1 MEAKDLKTISIVCGS
16 FSFIITMWGFPTY
29 LQLLQVLFS
38 PKLTTEDISNTKHVG
53 KFVCVTGQIKC
64 NDSFLVNFI

>member
-16 FSFIITMWGFPTY
+16 LSFIITMWGFPTY

-38 PKLTTEDISNTKHVG
+38 PKLSTEDVFGAKHVG
-53 KFVCVTGQIKC
+53 KFVSVTGQIKC
-64 NDSFLVNFI
+64 QESFLVSF